1 MRSFFNKEKSHEIH
15 ATTKIVVAAATE
27 GAGVSLVSELIASN
41 LSELS
46 SVSVTELGKP
56 HFYDALNFEKRFLF
70 TGFVD
75 FFEKIR
81 NSEHIRP
88 GQANK
93 YENINWI
100 VRKTGDNKAL
110 QNQELFRAMYFPKE
124 EYCIFDCSGL
134 DNESSINLLAEA
146 DIPVLVIDPLP
157 SRLVESRAFLEKV
170 RVNMPEAVLI
180 VNKMNNGVHKA
191 ELNRYLGT
199 NEYFSIDSALLEYIY
214 KAEYNSVLITSFSET
229 KKMLAETQDMLHNL
243 FQ

>member
-27 GAGVSLVSELIASN
+27 GAGVSLVSELIASA
-41 LSELS
+41 LSNLS
-46 SVSVTELGKP
+46 SVSVTELGKAY
-56 HFYDALNFEKRFLF
+56 FYDALNFEKRFLF

-81 NSEHIRP
+81 NSEHIKP

-100 VRKTGDNKAL
+100 VRKSGDNKVL
-110 QNQELFRAMYFPKE
+110 LNQELFRAMYFPKE

-134 DNESSINLLAEA
+134 DNESSMNLLAEA
-146 DIPVLVIDPLP
+146 DLPVLVIDPLP
-157 SRLVESRAFLEKV
+157 SKLVASRSFLEKV

-180 VNKMNNGVHKA
+180 VNKINKGVHKA

-199 NEYFSIDSALLEYIY
+199 SDYFSINSALMDYIY
-214 KAEYNSVLITSFSET
+214 KAEYNSVLVSSLPEA
-229 KKMLAETQDMLHNL
+229 KNLLVETQDMLYNL